1 MRVLVTG
8 GAGYIGS
15 HTVRELKNQGYE
27 VTALDTLER
36 GASQAVLG
44 VPLLQADITDA
55 VQLEQAF
62 QQVHPE
68 AVIHFAAYKAPG
80 ESMAEPTRYFRNNVY
95 GTLQLLD
102 TMVRHTTRYMIFS
115 SSCSIFGTPQVLP
128 VTEETPF
135 GPESVYGESKLMG
148 ETLLKWFDRTCGLKS
163 VALRYF
169 NASGASLDNAIG
181 EDWDT
186 TYNLIPLVMKAI
198 LGRAPAIKVFGND
211 YPTRDGTAIRDYI
224 HVVDLAIA
232 HVKALEYLIS
242 GEESTAF
249 NLGSGVGHSV
259 QEVIDTARRVSGKD
273 LRVEYVERRAGDPV
287 AIWADSSKAERELD
301 WKAQYNLETIVRTA
315 WIWHSTHPNGLKE
328 PQEI

>member
-36 GASQAVLG
+36 GASQAVLD

-148 ETLLKWFDRTCGLKS
+148 ETLLKWFDRTCDLKS

-198 LGRAPAIKVFGND
+198 LGRTPAIKVFGND

-232 HVKALEYLIS
+232 HVKALEYLVS
-242 GEESTAF
+242 GEDSTAF